1 LKVWIK
7 REKPLKEELFHLT
20 VDSVFIAPP
29 AVFSEFEPF
38 VVPLGVFS
46 CYVVSSLAFGAS

>member
-46 CYVVSSLAFGAS
+46 CYVVSPLAFGAS